1 MYVKMNQNELY
12 PHWVNGSHPMKFWPY
27 FLRLFFSRATAI
39 FSGQVW
45 AGNRAVLSWEPPSN
59 SRCTHHKSNQ

>member
-39 FSGQVW
+39 FPARFGLETGQF
-45 AGNRAVLSWEPPSN
+45 
-59 SRCTHHKSNQ
+59 